1 MSEQVEGSKNN
12 KVQRPA
18 GGEPESSG
26 VIKEE
31 GIGNIYEIPQ
41 GRDLVKLEITFSKR
55 LGNQS

>member
-1 MSEQVEGSKNN
+1 MSEQVKGSKNN

-31 GIGNIYEIPQ
+31 GIGKIYEIPQ
-41 GRDLVKLEITFSKR
+41 GRD
-55 LGNQS
+55 